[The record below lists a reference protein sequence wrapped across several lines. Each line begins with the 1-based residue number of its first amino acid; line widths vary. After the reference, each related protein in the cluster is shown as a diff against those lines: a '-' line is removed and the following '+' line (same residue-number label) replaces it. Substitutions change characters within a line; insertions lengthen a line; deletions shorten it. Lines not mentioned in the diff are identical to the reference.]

1 MASNISS
8 ISKNPV
14 ARILASRDGD
24 AQKGGEQFR
33 EQLAKQDRVD
43 QEIEDVPRTTTKQ
56 EIRLPAPGGEVGAH
70 LDITG

>member
-33 EQLAKQDRVD
+33 EQLAKQD
-43 QEIEDVPRTTTKQ
+43 QEDKEIQTEARATTKQ
-56 EIRLPAPGGEVGAH
+56 ETRLPASGGEVGAH